1 MGRAGVSLPG
11 NVAKIRGT
19 SILGTLQYVR
29 ETFGEESLKRVLAGL
44 TGVARGAL
52 GDGATTPIVTTGWY
66 DCALVSD
73 LTREIDRVCG
83 RGDLTLARAVGKYI
97 AFQDV
102 NRFFKWLLRLTG
114 PALLFGR
121 ATSVWNNY
129 YSGGRYVFEGTAGR
143 RASFRVEDWDC
154 ADPVICARVQG
165 WMERALELTLGA
177 GRRPVASEAVHLATD
192 PALGPGRFC
201 RYEAEWS

>member
-1 MGRAGVSLPG
+1 MA
-11 NVAKIRGT
+11 NIRGAA
-19 SILGTLQYVR
+19 ILGTIEYAR
-29 ETFGEESLKRVLAGL
+29 TTFGDESLAKVRAAVQAETLALLGEGADGGRVLA
-44 TGVARGAL
+44 
-52 GDGATTPIVTTGWY
+52 DGWY
-66 DCALVSD
+66 DTRLLVD
-73 LTREIDRVCG
+73 LSREIDRVCG
-83 RGDLTLARAVGKYI
+83 SGDLSLVRAAGRYC

-177 GRRPVASEAVHLATD
+177 SRSPVARETAHLATD